1 MTWISSHDR
10 LLVSAL
16 AAAAFTVGCAGSDE
30 RAAEAG
36 RDYSGCRTAKHV
48 RSFTEPIKSARPL
61 VLRMKRGFGAPGLA
75 IAVAVRGRVVWS
87 EICGYA
93 DRRARTPVT
102 GATQFRVGSVSKT
115 LTAAAAARL
124 FQEGKLDLDA
134 PIQRYVPSFPEKA
147 YPITS
152 RGLLTHTAGIR
163 HYQGNEALSTSH
175 YSSVTDALRI
185 FADDPLLFRPGTQ
198 YSYSSYAFNLVGAA
212 IEAIGREPFGAAVK
226 QEVLAPLAMKRTM
239 LDDGRRRRGWAALY
253 EVTPGRRAVRAPHVD
268 LSNRWPSG
276 GFRSSAEDL
285 ARFGSRLGDVTFLLK
300 STQDEFFTEQTLA
313 NGRGT
318 HYGLGFEV
326 GRAPFGRVIGH
337 TGNVVGGTA
346 FLLAQPDAGVAI
358 AMATNIGYVTAPRA
372 PDLSGVPDP
381 PSLFAPF
388 VRRALQR

>member
-1 MTWISSHDR
+1 MV
-10 LLVSAL
+10 LMA
-16 AAAAFTVGCAGSDE
+16 GCAWGDSS
-30 RAAEAG
+30 AAGHG
-36 RDYSGCRTAKHV
+36 RDYSGCRTAKDV
-48 RSFTEPIKSARPL
+48 RSFAKPIKNARPL

-87 EICGYA
+87 EVCGYA
-93 DRRARTPVT
+93 DRRARIPVT
-102 GATQFRVGSVSKT
+102 RATQFRVGSVSKT

-124 FQEGKLDLDA
+124 VQDGKLDLDA
-134 PIQRYVPSFPEKA
+134 PIRRYVPSFPEKA
-147 YPITS
+147 HPITS
-152 RGLLTHTAGIR
+152 RGLLAHTAGIR
-163 HYQGNEALSTSH
+163 HYQGNEALSTSR

-185 FADDPLLFRPGTQ
+185 FANDPLLFRPGTQ
-198 YSYSSYAFNLVGAA
+198 YSYSSYGFNLVGAA
-212 IEAIGREPFGAAVK
+212 IEAVSREPFAAAVT
-226 QEVLAPLAMKRTM
+226 EHVLRPLGMKLTM
-239 LDDGRRRRGWAALY
+239 TDDGRKRPSWAALY
-253 EVTPGRRAVRAPHVD
+253 EVTSSRRAVRAPRVD

-285 ARFGSRLGDVTFLLK
+285 ALFGSRLGDVDFLGK
-300 STQDEFFTEQTLA
+300 AIQEEFFAEQTLA
-313 NGRGT
+313 DGTST

-358 AMATNIGYVTAPRA
+358 ALATNIGYVTTPRS

-381 PSLFAPF
+381 PRLFAPF